1 MSIMPFV
8 DGGWEVDRGLWTV
21 DNGPWMD
28 GGREGL
34 PIPDWGKISA
44 EMLALWLEDRRL
56 DLRSLPRPE
65 ADGEALIRVRLAGI
79 CSTDL
84 EMVKGYYPYR
94 GVLGHEFVGEVVEAP
109 DPQWIGQRVVGEIN
123 AVCGHCEPCRN
134 GYPTHCENRTVLGI
148 VNRDGTFAEYTR
160 LPLANLHRVP
170 PSLPDEKAVFTEPLA
185 AALEILEQA
194 HIRPTDRV
202 LVIGAGRLGLLIAQ
216 VLAQVGCDLRVLVRR
231 DHPRALLK
239 GWGIQAIDETSIA
252 PRRWDV
258 VVEATGSA
266 EGFAIARR
274 AIRPRGLLVMK
285 STYKG
290 DLQVNFSSLVVDEV
304 QILGSRCGPFEPAL
318 RLMESGRIDPTPLI
332 MDEFPLQKAL
342 QAFERAAQPGVL
354 KVLLRPTS

>member
-1 MSIMPFV
+1 M
-8 DGGWEVDRGLWTV
+8 

-56 DLRSLPRPE
+56 DLRSLPHPE

-109 DPQWIGQRVVGEIN
+109 DPQWVGQRVVGEIN

-332 MDEFPLQKAL
+332 MEEFPLQKAL